1 VSLYTRNPTEAAA
14 YAADVA
20 KARDEMP
27 AIINRAA
34 SCEQIFDE
42 HYGALLALRRA
53 LETLAPHAAVLGA
66 WGFDIEDGLANLDPI
81 HDAVSNAERASA

>member
-1 VSLYTRNPTEAAA
+1 MSLYTRNPTEAAA

-20 KARDEMP
+20 KARDAMP
-27 AIINRAA
+27 AIIARAYQ
-34 SCEQIFDE
+34 CDQVFDE
-42 HYGALLALRRA
+42 DYGALLALRRA